1 MHFLVLK
8 VCDLALQEA
17 VFATEF
23 RDFRGGGEGALDAV
37 RLHGILEQ
45 LELFSAG
52 VEGVFEGAILV
63 LQVALD
69 GLDAG
74 FEGDHNAVDVLDGV

>member
-1 MHFLVLK
+1 MDDVLK
-8 VCDLALQEA
+8 L
-17 VFATEF
+17 
-23 RDFRGGGEGALDAV
+23 
-37 RLHGILEQ
+37 
-45 LELFSAG
+45 LELLSAG

-74 FEGDHNAVDVLDGV
+74 FEGDHDAVDVLDGVEERFAEGGEHGGDDFEGGDAAVDEAVLVLPIGAACC